1 MARDIVL
8 GKGSLTADGVDF
20 MNTVP
25 DDDKE
30 TIKYYRGY
38 DSGIEAATK
47 VTTTE
52 DKLLEE
58 MKKFNANNKKD

>member
-1 MARDIVL
+1 
-8 GKGSLTADGVDF
+8 
-20 MNTVP
+20 MNIVP